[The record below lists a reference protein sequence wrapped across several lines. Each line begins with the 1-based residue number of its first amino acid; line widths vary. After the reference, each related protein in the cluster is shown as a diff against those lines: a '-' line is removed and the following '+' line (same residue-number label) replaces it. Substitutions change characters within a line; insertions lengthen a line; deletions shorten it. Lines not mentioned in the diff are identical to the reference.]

1 MDTNIIQKANL
12 GFVLLTMRELY
23 AGAKLTCFGYGDIA
37 IKSVK
42 KNPIVIMEKN
52 IWKLVILRSTISY
65 FLNAKLA
72 AA

>member
-1 MDTNIIQKANL
+1 M
-12 GFVLLTMRELY
+12 
-23 AGAKLTCFGYGDIA
+23 DIA